1 MAAKIWLDRNPPVR
15 CNTTDRALP
24 RRTDTEGLLRIV
36 RQWPI
41 AAELKIED
49 VVEKAVDAEPGNLLR
64 VDLVDE
70 GLGSRR
76 RRQSRADVRKA
87 PGGYRVPDVLDCRVV
102 VGGHAP
108 QQIMSFDVDRVRVTN
123 ISVVPTETAGHAII
137 CPLNECPEIVGDP
150 ATGKEARLLERE
162 VVVRAEM
169 RSGAALLSS
178 LGMGISRCL
187 EHHRKRRA
195 CPIAAPRRVAPE
207 LEAAA
212 SRRQLEERGM
222 TV

>member
-76 RRQSRADVRKA
+76 RRQSRADIRKA
-87 PGGYRVPDVLDCRVV
+87 PGGYRVPDVLDRRVV
-102 VGGHAP
+102 VGRDTP
-108 QQIMSFDVDRVRVTN
+108 QQVVAVDFDRLREPY
-123 ISVVPTETAGHAII
+123 ICIIPTETAGNTII
-137 CPLNECPEIVGDP
+137 RPLDERAEIVGEP
-150 ATGKEARLLERE
+150 ATSKQTGLLERE
-162 VVVRAEM
+162 IVVGAEM
-169 RSGAALLSS
+169 RSGTARLSR
-178 LGMGISRCL
+178 LGMGISGRL
-187 EHHRKRRA
+187 EHHRERRSR
-195 CPIAAPRRVAPE
+195 PVAS
-207 LEAAA
+207 A
-212 SRRQLEERGM
+212 
-222 TV
+222 